1 MGFSAEVLIPRLQAL
16 AYLAEI
22 VCAERLFLK
31 HFEKRGHYGLRYG
44 VPLAVMFLVGMITG
58 IPSGSSLARFAW
70 YFLFM
75 AWRVLF
81 AMASFQGDPFAIV
94 SACMAGFATQHIAN
108 KATILLRLI
117 PAVDRVLGHRPW
129 LYILLEILTFA
140 AVYALIYAAFAKNIR
155 IWSDNFH
162 LNLLSGAIIFLC
174 IGVNRLVAD
183 TAGGTVQHQAAV
195 CIYAI
200 IGCVFALIIQVYISR
215 WEEERAQALI
225 MRRLLADSEKQ
236 YEQWKANAELMD
248 MVAHDVRHM
257 LARAEALAGK
267 KQMELPDLEAVR
279 KAVDHFSPAVRSGND
294 VLDVLLRNMA
304 DLCEQKRITLNCVVR
319 TNHLKYFD
327 GMGLYFLFA
336 NAIDNAIGSVSSVTE
351 SDKRL
356 IDVSIRQF
364 GDSVMIHIWNYYTG
378 ELDFVNGLPVTKNDR
393 QIHGFGMKSIQ
404 FIVERFHGV
413 LNVYAENQVFHLD
426 VLLPLE
432 DCAPSRI
439 W

>member
-31 HFEKRGHYGLRYG
+31 HFEKRNHYGLRYG
-44 VPLAVMFLVGMITG
+44 VPLAVMFLVGLITG

-81 AMASFQGDPFAIV
+81 AMASFRGDPFAV
-94 SACMAGFATQHIAN
+94 ASACMAGFATQHIAN

-117 PAVDRVLGHRPW
+117 PAVDRVLGCGPW

-200 IGCVFALIIQVYISR
+200 IGCVFALIIRVYISR

-257 LARAEALAGK
+257 LARAEALAER

-279 KAVDHFSPAVRSGND
+279 KAVDHFSPSVRSGND

-304 DLCEQKRITLNCVVR
+304 DLCEQKKITLNCVVR
-319 TNHLKYFD
+319 TNHLKHFD

-351 SDKRL
+351 ADKRF

-378 ELDFVNGLPVTKNDR
+378 ELDFVNGLPVTKSDR

-426 VLLPLE
+426 VLLPME
-432 DCAPSRI
+432 ECTPSRI